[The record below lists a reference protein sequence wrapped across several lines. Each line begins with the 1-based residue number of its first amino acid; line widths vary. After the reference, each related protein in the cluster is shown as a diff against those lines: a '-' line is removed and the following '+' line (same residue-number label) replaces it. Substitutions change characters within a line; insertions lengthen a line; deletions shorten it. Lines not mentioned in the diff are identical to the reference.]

1 MFVRGGISPER
12 VPARLLFLTV
22 SVFFRPR
29 GSLLFLGG
37 VLLCTSVEN
46 LSFFVVAGLVGSF
59 DLVRPRT
66 FGRIDL
72 DLVSCFG
79 ESVLVFGM
87 KLKEGL
93 GIANGNCLGFFFF
106 GGAAGELILGFKY
119 EGPSPEVESPGSSR
133 TPTPSC
139 QLECNIEWV
148 GTFGA
153 SWYVSAGIVPSSG
166 SQCGSIA
173 CWCDVVVAGSRGAA
187 LAINSPSSG
196 MSNPETLASPIPVI
210 VFSLARILRLYFVQV
225 AQ

>member
-1 MFVRGGISPER
+1 MIVRGEISPER

-29 GSLLFLGG
+29 GSPLFLGG

-46 LSFFVVAGLVGSF
+46 LSFFVVAGLVRSF
-59 DLVRPRT
+59 DLVRART

-72 DLVSCFG
+72 DLVGCFG

-93 GIANGNCLGFFFF
+93 GIVNGNCLGLFLF

-119 EGPSPEVESPGSSR
+119 EGPSPEIDSPGSSG
-133 TPTPSC
+133 TPAPSI
-139 QLECNIEWV
+139 QLGCNIEWM

-153 SWYVSAGIVPSSG
+153 SWYVAAGVAPSSG
-166 SQCGSIA
+166 SLCGSIT
-173 CWCDVVVAGSRGAA
+173 CWCDAVVAGSRGATP
-187 LAINSPSSG
+187 AINSPSSG
-196 MSNPETLASPIPVI
+196 MSKPETLASAIPVL
-210 VFSLARILRLYFVQV
+210 VASPAQILRLYFVQV